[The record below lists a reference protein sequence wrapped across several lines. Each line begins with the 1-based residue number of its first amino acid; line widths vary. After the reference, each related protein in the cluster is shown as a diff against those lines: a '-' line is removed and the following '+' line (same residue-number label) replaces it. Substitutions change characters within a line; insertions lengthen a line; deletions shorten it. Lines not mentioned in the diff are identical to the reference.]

1 MKLRGTRDMEGV
13 GGWKGRC
20 DHMYCIYL
28 CNSHKCQKKRKDKV
42 AVYIY
47 TMQIKLLLGIFT
59 SYSTNKIRTRI
70 MVLG

>member
-1 MKLRGTRDMEGV
+1 MEGV

-20 DHMYCIYL
+20 DQMHCIYL
-28 CNSHKCQKKRKDKV
+28 CNSHKCQKRKDKV

-47 TMQIKLLLGIFT
+47 TMQKKLLLGIFT